1 MAEGLPNGVTDNAQR
16 RRFELSEQGA
26 LAVADYRVQ
35 EGVMILPHV
44 EAAPALRGTGAAGRL
59 MEGVFEAA
67 RQRGLKVVPLCPYAD
82 AYMRRNPET
91 ADLRA

>member
-1 MAEGLPNGVTDNAQR
+1 MAETFAHGVVDNADR
-16 RRFELSEQGA
+16 RRFELTEAGQ

-35 EGVMILPHV
+35 DGAMLLPHV

-59 MEGVFEAA
+59 MEGVFDAA
-67 RQRGLKVVPLCPYAD
+67 RRRGLKVVPICPYAD
-82 AYMRRNPET
+82 AYLRRHPQH